1 MRALALDREERF
13 PSAASMMDALEQV
26 QIEAAI
32 GGNAP
37 AEPEK
42 EPADP
47 DSEKVEYFYRKS
59 VLPPPMEE

>member
-1 MRALALDREERF
+1 
-13 PSAASMMDALEQV
+13 MMDALEQV

-32 GGNAP
+32 GGKRAP
-37 AEPEK
+37 AEPEA